1 MISKYGM
8 NKEKISNIMWVLL
21 FFVSLRVIGNLAYA
35 VYYFTLDFESSMSA
49 SIFFLLYL
57 FSLIGLVKNYRW
69 SLFLIMLI
77 SLTDIGLISFYR
89 ITGSFAIGALFGDFI
104 LIALPIIKYNRET
117 EEKSKDRKLDRLSK
131 ILAILSAFF
140 LLGYI
145 SQFSSPLLRF
155 RQYNLVD
162 LFLILG
168 FGYTIY
174 KTFIG
179 KQKLSVIEKVFSL
192 SLFFIFFL
200 NEISLE
206 YSTNEGF
213 FQNQTISSYYTTTTV
228 TTVNYTY
235 TITLPKIPLTTYY
248 LLDNKT
254 LTIPSRSYYVYP
266 IKLAGNTTV
275 RFVAESINDGIF
287 NTVLVNSTEYEKLT
301 RWEGGIVYYYV
312 GSYTSGV
319 KKADIKVTVDN
330 NDTYYFIVS
339 TTPIFKDQATYDYPT
354 DVVLTVYISD

>member
-1 MISKYGM
+1 MKKKG
-8 NKEKISNIMWVLL
+8 EKIDNITWILL
-21 FFVSLRVIGNLAYA
+21 FFVSLRVIGSLAYT
-35 VYYFTLDFESSMSA
+35 VYSFTVDFVSGVYT

-69 SLFLIMLI
+69 PLFLIMLI
-77 SLTDIGLISFYR
+77 CLIDIGFISFYG
-89 ITGSFAIGALFGDFI
+89 ITGSFDVGALFGDFI
-104 LIALPIIKYNRET
+104 LIALSIIKYNRET
-117 EEKSKDRKLDRLSK
+117 EEKSKDRRLDRLSK
-131 ILAILSAFF
+131 ILAILSALF

-179 KQKLSVIEKVFSL
+179 KQKLSIIEKVFSI
-192 SLFFIFFL
+192 SLLFIFVINGL
-200 NEISLE
+200 ASE

-213 FQNQTISSYYTTTTV
+213 SQNQTISSYYTTTTV
-228 TTVNYTY
+228 NYNY
-235 TITLPKIPLTTYY
+235 TITLPTIPTITYY
-248 LLDNKT
+248 LFDNKT
-254 LTIPSRSYYVYP
+254 LTIHPQSYYVYP

-275 RFVAESINDGIF
+275 RFIVNSTNDGIF
-287 NTVLVNSTEYEKLT
+287 NTVLLNSSEYEKLT